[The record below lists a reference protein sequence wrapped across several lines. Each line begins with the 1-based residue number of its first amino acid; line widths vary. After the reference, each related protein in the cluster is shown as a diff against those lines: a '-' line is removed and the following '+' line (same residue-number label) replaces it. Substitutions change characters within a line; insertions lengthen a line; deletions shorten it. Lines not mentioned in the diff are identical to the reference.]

1 MNGQLPVGI
10 DGHLYLLAEASV
22 DRFAER
28 YGGDA
33 LLTRE
38 ERLRMA
44 RQRTE
49 AARRRFLG
57 ARLLSRHALS
67 DRDGRPVGEWRFRT
81 SPAGRPEPEPDGHAL
96 RFNLSH
102 TDGLVACLVTEGG
115 SCGVDV
121 ERTPARPDAVTH
133 LPRWFAPAERGELSH
148 LTAGLATGVAAY
160 WVLKEAY
167 LKAIGT
173 GLRRE
178 LDGFAFSAPWRAPIR
193 LTDPTLPAGEAS
205 RWRFELVNPAPGFVL
220 AAVVENGV
228 AGRLHR
234 TWVS

>member
-1 MNGQLPVGI
+1 MTGAAP
-10 DGHLYLLAEASV
+10 DAHLYLLPEPTV

-33 LLTRE
+33 LLTRA
-38 ERLRMA
+38 ERDRMA

-49 AARRRFLG
+49 GARRRFLG
-57 ARLLSRHALS
+57 ARLLSRYALS
-67 DRDGRPVGEWRFRT
+67 DRDGRAPGEWRFRT
-81 SPAGRPEPEPDGHAL
+81 GTAGRPEPEPDGHSL

-102 TDGLVACLVTEGG
+102 TDGLVACLVTEGR

-133 LPRWFAPAERGELSH
+133 LPRWFAPAERTELGT
-148 LTAGLATGVAAY
+148 LTGGLAAGVAAY
-160 WVLKEAY
+160 WVVKEAY
-167 LKAIGT
+167 LKALGT

-178 LDGFAFSAPWRAPIR
+178 LDGFALSAPWRSPIR
-193 LTDPTLPAGEAS
+193 LTDPTLPTGTAS
-205 RWRFELVNPAPGFVL
+205 HWRFELLNPAPGFVL
-220 AAVVENGV
+220 ATAVEDGS

-234 TWVS
+234 TWVN

>member
-1 MNGQLPVGI
+1 MSTLAPART
-10 DGHLYLLAEASV
+10 DAHLYLLPESAV

-28 YGGDA
+28 HGGHR
-33 LLTRE
+33 LLTRAE
-38 ERLRMA
+38 SDRMA

-57 ARLLSRHALS
+57 ARLLSRYALS
-67 DRDGRPVGEWRFRT
+67 DRDGRPLGEWRFRIGAT
-81 SPAGRPEPEPDGHAL
+81 GRPEPEPTGHAL

-102 TDGLVACLVTEGG
+102 TDGLVACLVTEGR

-133 LPRWFAPAERGELSH
+133 LPRWFAPAERAELVGSPVGS
-148 LTAGLATGVAAY
+148 AAGVAAY

-167 LKAIGT
+167 LKALGT

-178 LDGFAFSAPWRAPIR
+178 LAGFELSAPWQPPIR
-193 LTDPTLPAGEAS
+193 LTDPTLPPGEAA
-205 RWRFELVNPAPGFVL
+205 RWRFELLHPAPGFVL
-220 AAVVENGV
+220 ATAVEDGV
-228 AGRLHR
+228 TGSLHR
-234 TWVS
+234 TWVH